1 MYIIFNK
8 IINDIIKNEISNLIC
23 KRSSIQ
29 ICYKA
34 IKSRENCLVLLK
46 STLVSNYF
54 DIKNKGKYLI
64 LYKELLEKCYEIL
77 SHLRILNINVVESI
91 FKWREGIFKD
101 FQLSDSK
108 LIQIPFIYEKQN
120 YLLKVK

>member
-29 ICYKA
+29 ICHKA

-46 STLVSNYF
+46 STLVNNYF
-54 DIKNKGKYLI
+54 DIKNKGKYII
-64 LYKELLEKCYEIL
+64 LY
-77 SHLRILNINVVESI
+77 
-91 FKWREGIFKD
+91 
-101 FQLSDSK
+101 
-108 LIQIPFIYEKQN
+108 
-120 YLLKVK
+120 